1 MLYKMSDRKYTVNKD
16 NLDNFL
22 RQFEEQVYPVIKEGC
37 VEKLEDIVEERRKQV
52 EENKKRRDD
61 VKTRDR
67 LEVDKDGV

>member
-1 MLYKMSDRKYTVNKD
+1 MSGRKYTVNKD

-22 RQFEEQVYPVIKEGC
+22 RQFEEQVYPVIKEGG
-37 VEKLEDIVEERRKQV
+37 VEKLEAIVEERRKQV